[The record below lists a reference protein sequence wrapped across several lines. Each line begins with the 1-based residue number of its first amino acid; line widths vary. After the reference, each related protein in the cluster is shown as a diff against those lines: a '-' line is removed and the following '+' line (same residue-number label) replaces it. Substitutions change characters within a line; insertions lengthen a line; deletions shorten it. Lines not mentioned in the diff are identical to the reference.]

1 MADLLHLVDKPEG
14 WTSHDVVARL
24 RGILGVRRVGHAGTL
39 DPFASGL
46 LVLGEGRTTALL
58 SCIGLLPKRYVARAL
73 LGVET
78 DTQDR
83 TGTVVKRSEAIPDAA
98 SVRAALERFRGP
110 GEQVPPAYSAVKVG
124 GERSYRV
131 ARRGEERERKPRP
144 IHVYD
149 FALDAVEGA
158 SAASAKR
165 PDPAEIV
172 LDVTVSRGT
181 YVRTLAHDLGRAL
194 GCGAHLTA
202 LRRVAI
208 GPFRVEDALSP
219 TREAGHDVARFR
231 ERALR
236 PERALSF
243 LPHMRLAEGEAERLR
258 QGAAPMT
265 DPARVEA
272 APKADRLPP
281 GEAGWPLALLDAE
294 GTLLA
299 LARPLELQRAGEPM
313 ALLRVVAA
321 PGEQAAEGVA

>member
-1 MADLLHLVDKPEG
+1 MADLLHLADKPEG

-24 RGILGVRRVGHAGTL
+24 RGILGERRVGHAGTL

-98 SVRAALERFRGP
+98 GVRAALERFRGP
-110 GEQVPPAYSAVKVG
+110 GTQVPPAYSAVKVG
-124 GERSYRV
+124 GERSYRA
-131 ARRGEERERKPRP
+131 ARRGEERARKPRP
-144 IHVYD
+144 IHVY
-149 FALDAVEGA
+149 ALELSSGPDASGPEV
-158 SAASAKR
+158 
-165 PDPAEIV
+165 V

-181 YVRTLAHDLGRAL
+181 YVRTLAHDLGHTL

-208 GPFRVEDALSP
+208 GPFRVEEALSP
-219 TREAGHDVARFR
+219 SREAGHDVARFR

-236 PERALSF
+236 PERALAF
-243 LPHMRLAEGEAERLR
+243 LPYVRLAEGEAERLR
-258 QGAAPMT
+258 QGAAPLA

-272 APKADRLPP
+272 APEANPLPP
-281 GEAGWPLALLDAE
+281 GEPGWPLALLDQQGA
-294 GTLLA
+294 LLA
-299 LARPLELQRAGEPM
+299 IARPIKLQRVGAPLQ
-313 ALLRVVAA
+313 LLRVVAS
-321 PGEQAAEGVA
+321 PRERAAEGAT